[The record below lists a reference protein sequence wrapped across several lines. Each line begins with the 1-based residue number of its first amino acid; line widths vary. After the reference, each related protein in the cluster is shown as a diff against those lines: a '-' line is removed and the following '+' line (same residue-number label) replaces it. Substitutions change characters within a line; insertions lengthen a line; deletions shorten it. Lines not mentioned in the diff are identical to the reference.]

1 MNKVVAIDGHNLALQ
16 RGTGVAT
23 YARNLAD
30 HVSQM
35 GWSTRT
41 LYGAPISPK
50 LPPLLREISFF
61 DYLGGT
67 APNRKI
73 FSTATSYVKSAFAA
87 PFGYEASPISV
98 SGKVE
103 TARFTERLPG
113 ESDIWNVT
121 DLFSVARAHFRR
133 YGKFLTVR
141 LPNKPDVM
149 HWTYPL
155 PIRVAGVPNI
165 YTIHD
170 LVPLRLPYTTLDN
183 KRYYYRL
190 IKSCL
195 ETSAHICTVSERSKA
210 DIIDLFG
217 THPQHISNTYQAVD
231 TSDMSASKSLHD
243 AELEVEG
250 IFGLKPRSYFLFFGA
265 IEPKKNVGR
274 LVEAFLSARLDT
286 QLVIVG
292 SLAWKADEE
301 MKLINA
307 MLKQRPDLKS
317 RIHVFDY
324 TPRSFLI
331 SLIRVAK
338 AVVFPSLYEGFGLP
352 ILEAM
357 QLGTP
362 TLCSTGGSLPE
373 IAGEASV
380 IVDPYNVNSIAHGL
394 RQLDQDTELRTQLTA
409 RGIARAQMFDS
420 TAYIDRLQTMY
431 NRVLP

>member
-23 YARNLAD
+23 YARNLAN

-35 GWSTRT
+35 GGRTQT

-50 LPPLLREISFF
+50 LLPLLREISFF

-67 APNRKI
+67 TPNRKLL
-73 FSTATSYVKSAFAA
+73 STAVSYVKSTLSA

-103 TARFTERLPG
+103 IARFAERLPR
-113 ESDIWNVT
+113 ESAIWNVT
-121 DLFSVARAHFRR
+121 DLFSVARTHFRR
-133 YGKFLTVR
+133 YGKFLTIR
-141 LPNKPDVM
+141 LPQKPDVM

-155 PIRVAGVPNI
+155 PIRVEGVPNI

-195 ETSAHICTVSERSKA
+195 ETSAHICTVSERSKT
-210 DIIDLFG
+210 DIIELFG
-217 THPQHISNTYQAVD
+217 TPDQHISNTYQAVD
-231 TSDMSASKSLHD
+231 TSDVAACKSQYD

-250 IFGLKPRSYFLFFGA
+250 IFGLEPRSYFLFFGA
-265 IEPKKNVGR
+265 IEPKKNIGR
-274 LVEAFLSARLDT
+274 LVEAFLSARLNT
-286 QLVIVG
+286 KLVIVG

-307 MLKQRPDLKS
+307 MLKQRPDLKR

-324 TPRSFLI
+324 TPRSFLV
-331 SLIRVAK
+331 SLIRAAK

-352 ILEAM
+352 VLEAM

-373 IAGEASV
+373 IAGDASV
-380 IVDPYNVNSIAHGL
+380 VVDPYDVNSIAQGL
-394 RQLDQDTELRTQLTA
+394 RQLEQDAELRHQLSVS
-409 RGIARAQMFDS
+409 GVARAQMFNS
-420 TAYIDRLQTMY
+420 AAYADRLQAMY
-431 NRVLP
+431 NRILP